1 MSYFKAL
8 DLQKEPFSTSPDP
21 VFFYRSTAHN
31 TVLQR
36 LEIAIRL
43 RRGLSLI
50 LGDVGTGKTT
60 LGRTLLQGF
69 SDEQDFLFYMILD
82 PAYKSEFQFLSSLVK
97 MMGIKPAFRS
107 TLDYKEALE
116 KFLFAKGVEEN
127 KTIILLID
135 EGQKLTPTFLEIL
148 RTLLNYE
155 TNEYK
160 LLQLVIMAQMEILPR
175 LKKIRNVLDR
185 VSLKY
190 IINPLDE
197 QETRA
202 MIQFR
207 LAQAGLNSGRTL
219 FNEEAIKLIYSYTQG
234 YPRRIAMLCHNA
246 LESLVMKQRQLVD
259 RDIIQSL
266 IEEEINSVR
275 WQASSHSE
283 HQREQASEAIEVG
296 PENAG

>member
-1 MSYFKAL
+1 MSYFKVL

-21 VFFYRSTAHN
+21 SFFYHSTAHR

-60 LGRTLLQGF
+60 LSRTLLHSLGYE
-69 SDEQDFLFYMILD
+69 DNFLFYMMLD
-82 PAYKSEFQFLSSLVK
+82 PTYKSEFQFLSALVK
-97 MMGIKPAFRS
+97 MMKLRPVFRS

-116 KFLFAKGVEEN
+116 KFLFQKGVEEN
-127 KTIILLID
+127 KTIILIID
-135 EGQKLTPTFLEIL
+135 EGQKLSSAFLEIL

-160 LLQLVIMAQMEILPR
+160 LLQLVIMSQLEILPR
-175 LKKIRNVLDR
+175 LKKIRNFLDR
-185 VSLKY
+185 VCLKY

-197 QETRA
+197 QETKE

-207 LAQAGLNSGRTL
+207 LAQAGLNSGRVI
-219 FNEEAIKLIYSYTQG
+219 FDDEAIKLIYSYTQG
-234 YPRRIAMLCHNA
+234 YPRRIAALCHNA
-246 LESLVMKQRQLVD
+246 LETIVMQQRHFVNK
-259 RDIIQSL
+259 DIIQLL
-266 IEEEINSVR
+266 IDEETTLKLE
-275 WQASSHSE
+275 
-283 HQREQASEAIEVG
+283 
-296 PENAG
+296 

>member
-1 MSYFKAL
+1 MSYFQAL
-8 DLQKEPFSTSPDP
+8 NLQKEPFSTSPDP
-21 VFFYRSTAHN
+21 VFFYQSLAHHTA
-31 TVLQR
+31 LKR

-60 LGRTLLQGF
+60 LSRTLLQNF
-69 SDEQDFLFYMILD
+69 ADEEDFLFFMILD
-82 PAYKSEFQFLSSLVK
+82 PSYKSEFQFLSALVR
-97 MMGIKPAFRS
+97 MMDISPPFRS

-116 KFLFAKGVEEN
+116 KFLFKKGIEEN

-135 EGQKLTPTFLEIL
+135 EGQKLTPDFLEIL
-148 RTLLNYE
+148 RILLNYE

-175 LKKIRNVLDR
+175 LKKLKNFSDR

-197 QETRA
+197 LETKE

-207 LAQAGLNSGRTL
+207 LAQAGLNSGKTI
-219 FNEEAIKLIYSYTQG
+219 FTDEAVKLIFSHTQG
-234 YPRRIAMLCHNA
+234 YPRKIAVLCHNA
-246 LESLVMKQRQLVD
+246 LEAAVMRE
-259 RDIIQSL
+259 RDIVDSEVIQTL
-266 IEEEINSVR
+266 IGEETTLELI
-275 WQASSHSE
+275 
-283 HQREQASEAIEVG
+283 
-296 PENAG
+296 